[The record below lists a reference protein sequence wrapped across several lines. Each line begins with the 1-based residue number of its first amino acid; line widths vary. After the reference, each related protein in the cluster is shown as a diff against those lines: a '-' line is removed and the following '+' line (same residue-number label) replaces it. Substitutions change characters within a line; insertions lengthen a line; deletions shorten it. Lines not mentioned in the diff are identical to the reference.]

1 MIYNISETSA
11 LSYQLDFIIQD
22 INESSYLINE
32 GAIFDTIKKKIG
44 ELIEKVKKFF
54 STIKRMVIMKYQEFN
69 AKISKK
75 MLDMD
80 KNKILKNA
88 PEENKD
94 EIIQLFNKNVEYTTI
109 DDDKLQIALDKIG
122 RTDEIL
128 DRISNA
134 MYKSITNSLD
144 DLIDKYEG
152 KSNDV
157 VISFDKF
164 KETKDNKF
172 IKDLNITKTIT
183 DTYDFDK
190 IYNYIFNQKS
200 RISKLSSIETSITQD
215 LTRYT
220 MTVKKFADNGEP
232 FDPEITKIIMTL
244 TNSKLDLVRNAIS
257 FIFVNDDKALN
268 DINDI
273 WNKITSLSKVND

>member
-220 MTVKKFADNGEP
+220 MTVKNLL
-232 FDPEITKIIMTL
+232 IMG
-244 TNSKLDLVRNAIS
+244 SPSIQKLQKL
-257 FIFVNDDKALN
+257 
-268 DINDI
+268 
-273 WNKITSLSKVND
+273 

>member
-11 LSYQLDFIIQD
+11 LSYQLDFIMQD

-54 STIKRMVIMKYQEFN
+54 SAIKRMVIMKYQEFN

-232 FDPEITKIIMTL
+232 FDPEITKIITTL

-257 FIFVNDDKALN
+257 FIFVNDEKALN

-273 WNKITSLSKVND
+273 WNKITSLSKVNA

>member
-11 LSYQLDFIIQD
+11 LSYQLDFIMQD

-54 STIKRMVIMKYQEFN
+54 SAIKRMVIMKYQEFN

-144 DLIDKYEG
+144 NLIDKYEG
-152 KSNDV
+152 KSNDI

-164 KETKDNKF
+164 KEAKDNKF

-232 FDPEITKIIMTL
+232 FDPEITKIITTL
-244 TNSKLDLVRNAIS
+244 TNSKLNLVRNAIS

-273 WNKITSLSKVND
+273 WNKITSLSKANA